1 VTVPEITEFRP
12 STTAASGRCQAR
24 FRQRSARDG
33 SDTSGVSASRASA
46 TRYGAAGGAIVGLAT
61 SGLVLFVYSFFAFG
75 NGARNPDGALAG
87 ALLLSSVVGFPGS
100 LAVLA
105 LLEWLPAP
113 MPWLLVASV
122 FAMPLLNWLG
132 LGLLAGL
139 VVDLG
144 RSLGWRQR

>member
-1 VTVPEITEFRP
+1 M
-12 STTAASGRCQAR
+12 
-24 FRQRSARDG
+24 
-33 SDTSGVSASRASA
+33 SASRASA
-46 TRYGAAGGAIVGLAT
+46 TRYGAAGGAIVGLAA
-61 SGLVLFVYSFFAFG
+61 SGLVLFVYGFFAFG

-105 LLEWLPAP
+105 LLEWLPP

-144 RSLGWRQR
+144 RSLGRRRRR